1 MDSEVFDFYED
12 DEGIS
17 ANIVFDIFNE
27 NKVTV
32 IYLESNSSDEKMVS
46 DINFILKNQ
55 DAFFKLS
62 EEKIASYVYSIYKN
76 KDVSFKLM
84 KIYIYPDIEN
94 EFGFLF
100 RWRGDTEH
108 GIGIKFSG
116 LSVKKIGSSEIA
128 FL

>member
-1 MDSEVFDFYED
+1 MDIEDFDFYED

-17 ANIVFDIFNE
+17 VNIVFDIFNE
-27 NKVTV
+27 NKIKV
-32 IYLESNSSDEKMVS
+32 IYLESDSSDEKMVS

-55 DAFFKLS
+55 NEFLKLS
-62 EEKIASYVYSIYKN
+62 EEKIASYVYSVYKK

-84 KIYIYPDIEN
+84 KVYISPDIEN

-100 RWRGDTEH
+100 RWSGDTEH

>member
-1 MDSEVFDFYED
+1 MDIEDFDFYED

-17 ANIVFDIFNE
+17 VNIVFDIFNE
-27 NKVTV
+27 NKIKV
-32 IYLESNSSDEKMVS
+32 IYLESDSSDEKMVS

-55 DAFFKLS
+55 NEFLKLS
-62 EEKIASYVYSIYKN
+62 EEKIASYVYSVYKN

-84 KIYIYPDIEN
+84 KVYISPDIEN

-100 RWRGDTEH
+100 RWSGDTEH

>member
-1 MDSEVFDFYED
+1 MDIEDFDFYED

-17 ANIVFDIFNE
+17 VNIVFDIFNE
-27 NKVTV
+27 NKIKV
-32 IYLESNSSDEKMVS
+32 IYLESDSSDEKMVS

-55 DAFFKLS
+55 NEFLKLS
-62 EEKIASYVYSIYKN
+62 EERIASYVYSVYKN

-84 KIYIYPDIEN
+84 KVYISPDIEN

-100 RWRGDTEH
+100 RWSGDTEH

>member
-1 MDSEVFDFYED
+1 MDIEDFDFYED

-17 ANIVFDIFNE
+17 VNIVFDVFNE
-27 NKVTV
+27 NKIKV
-32 IYLESNSSDEKMVS
+32 IYLESDSSDEKMVS

-55 DAFFKLS
+55 NEFLKLS
-62 EEKIASYVYSIYKN
+62 EEKIASYVYSVYKN

-84 KIYIYPDIEN
+84 KVYISPDIEN

-100 RWRGDTEH
+100 RWSGDTEH